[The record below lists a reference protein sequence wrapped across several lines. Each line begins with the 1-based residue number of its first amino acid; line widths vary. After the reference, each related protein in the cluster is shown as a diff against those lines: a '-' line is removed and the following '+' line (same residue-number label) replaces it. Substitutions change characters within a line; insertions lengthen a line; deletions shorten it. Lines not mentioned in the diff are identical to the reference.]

1 MHESSWILHVDN
13 VCVGVVLLMCRLTS
27 CTISKDGRIVTI
39 DDTWHEKTTRLRV
52 GLLLQT

>member
-1 MHESSWILHVDN
+1 MN
-13 VCVGVVLLMCRLTS
+13 QVGYCMRTMSVGAALLMCRLTS

-52 GLLLQT
+52 GLLL